1 MAVVVGGSR
10 LKAEVRSTA
19 TQEIADG
26 HETDSRG
33 VPGSMLSGDD
43 HEPPP

>member
-1 MAVVVGGSR
+1 MAVVVGGSH
-10 LKAEVRSTA
+10 LNAEVLSTA
-19 TQEIADG
+19 THEIADG

-43 HEPPP
+43 HEPAP